1 MRAAEPEKQAA
12 LGTFALQKSTR
23 ERRNGV
29 SLQAQSCGWVPAR
42 PERHPRGYTQ
52 KRTCAVTPHPPG
64 FLCHKQAESRQ
75 EAVSWPRGQ
84 SVQFPYCCHLSSC
97 SNEICKSVQK
107 FYYKV
112 SITQGKAKQNYVM
125 KYTFALTQLHHCAK
139 DANIFLN
146 TSQH

>member
-12 LGTFALQKSTR
+12 LGNVRLVEVYMRKAGWCESPGTVLSL
-23 ERRNGV
+23 GV
-29 SLQAQSCGWVPAR
+29 CTARVPSS
-42 PERHPRGYTQ
+42 GDTQ
-52 KRTCAVTPHPPG
+52 KRTCEATPHPPG
-64 FLCHKQAESRQ
+64 FFCHKQVESRQ
-75 EAVSWPRGQ
+75 EAASWPRGQ
-84 SVQFPYCCHLSSC
+84 SFQFSYCWHLSSC
-97 SNEICKSVQK
+97 SNEICKSVKK